1 MTRGVF
7 GLAAAL
13 AVIAVLAG
21 CQTQQQTFPPTMVK
35 EYSVE
40 LEFVLIRVEPA
51 EPAAE
56 GVETNTGMF
65 PFLEPV
71 LLDERRDESR
81 SGFVSYGPMILQP
94 KPPVEPIPGLG
105 PGTGEP
111 PLEEPLPPPLMPG
124 EEEMLPPGEE
134 EPLPSVEP
142 EGEEP
147 VVPVPGEIEIVI
159 YSVRQS
165 LAVGDKIE
173 VDRSENVS
181 YREEH
186 EGVSIEIEGT
196 RRFTVEGTSK
206 QIGKSGDFRLSIELT
221 FIDESLKMNYT
232 CRPSKILSA
241 TSDSEHI
248 LAASGNLRVRLIC
261 RKDRTVEY
269 ER

>member
-7 GLAAAL
+7 VLAAAL
-13 AVIAVLAG
+13 AVITVLAG
-21 CQTQQQTFPPTMVK
+21 CQTQQQTFEPTMVK

-40 LEFVLIRVEPA
+40 LEFVLIQVEPVPPSA
-51 EPAAE
+51 DATEIGAGMSPFFEPA
-56 GVETNTGMF
+56 
-65 PFLEPV
+65 

-94 KPPVEPIPGLG
+94 KPPTEPASGPAPA
-105 PGTGEP
+105 PGTGEL
-111 PLEEPLPPPLMPG
+111 PLEEPPPPPLMPG
-124 EEEMLPPGEE
+124 EEEVLPPGEE
-134 EPLPSVEP
+134 EPVA
-142 EGEEP
+142 
-147 VVPVPGEIEIVI
+147 PVPGEIEIVI

-165 LAVGDKIE
+165 LAIGDKIE
-173 VDRSENVS
+173 VDRRENVS
-181 YREEH
+181 FREEH
-186 EGVSIEIEGT
+186 EGVWVDLDGT